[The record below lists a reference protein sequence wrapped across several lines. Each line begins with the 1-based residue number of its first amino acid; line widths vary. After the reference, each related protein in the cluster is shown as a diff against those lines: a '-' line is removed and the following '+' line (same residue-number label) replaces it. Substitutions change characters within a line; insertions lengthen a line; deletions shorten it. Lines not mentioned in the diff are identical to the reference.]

1 MARNRVEILQ
11 ERLAWLDK
19 NLASLEEDRK
29 RTPYFALTL
38 FFVPLA
44 WFFKGG
50 LAALLA
56 TITSIGLTSVGAYV
70 VWGHTNEYT
79 SERLT
84 VRRELH
90 KLMPPADS
98 ENRAP

>member
-1 MARNRVEILQ
+1 MARTRVEILQ
-11 ERLAWLDK
+11 ERLAWLEK
-19 NLASLEEDRK
+19 NLASLEADRK

-38 FFVPLA
+38 LLVPVA

-50 LAALLA
+50 PAALLA
-56 TITSIGLTSVGAYV
+56 AITSIGLTSVGAYV

-84 VRRELH
+84 VRRELK
-90 KLMPPADS
+90 KLTPTQGP